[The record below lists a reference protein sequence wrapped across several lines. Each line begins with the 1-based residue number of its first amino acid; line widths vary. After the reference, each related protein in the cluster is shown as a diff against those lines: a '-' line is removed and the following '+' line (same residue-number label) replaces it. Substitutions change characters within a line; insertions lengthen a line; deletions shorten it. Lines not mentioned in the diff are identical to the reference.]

1 MPVLFPAGYF
11 AVLVFCGSFC
21 YSTTMNSN
29 VVSVIFGIGM
39 VLVACITSCAKNGI
53 SSGKPPVNLQ
63 ASAGAPIQGLANGAS
78 SAGSNDTAYGNGLFA
93 RISTDRGDIVV
104 QLEFQKTPLTV
115 CNFVALAEG
124 KMNITNGKPYYDGLT
139 FHRVIADFMIQGGDP
154 QGTGSGGPG
163 YRFPD
168 EIVPS
173 LRHNGPGILSMA
185 NAGPGTNGS
194 QFFITHKETSW
205 LDGKHTVFGKVVEG
219 QNVVDSIR
227 QGDKMKTVTIIRNGS
242 LASQFKADQE
252 AFDSLLRE
260 INSSSADKSKAQRD
274 ADIAQVNAKYPNAK
288 QTASGVKYIIEK
300 PGTGSKPVAG
310 KTVQVKYKGSFL
322 SGQVFDSSDTQGR
335 PLEFPAGVGAV
346 IKGWDEMVMDMQVGE
361 KRVAIIPPEL
371 AYGERGAGNG
381 IIPPNSFLVFEMELV
396 GVK

>member
-1 MPVLFPAGYF
+1 
-11 AVLVFCGSFC
+11 
-21 YSTTMNSN
+21 MNSN
-29 VVSVIFGIGM
+29 VFTLIFALGMLLVI
-39 VLVACITSCAKNGI
+39 CISSCARNG
-53 SSGKPPVNLQ
+53 SSNRQTPVNLQ
-63 ASAGAPIQGLANGAS
+63 ASAGTPTQGSAGES
-78 SAGSNDTAYGNGLFA
+78 FSAGSNDSAYGNGLFA
-93 RISTDRGDIVV
+93 RISTDRGDIVL

-124 KMNITNGKPYYDGLT
+124 KMNITNGKPYYNGLT
-139 FHRVIADFMIQGGDP
+139 FHRVIPDFMIQGGDP
-154 QGTGSGGPG
+154 QGNGTGGPG

-194 QFFITHKETSW
+194 QFFITHKDTPW
-205 LDGKHTVFGKVVEG
+205 LDGKHTVFGRVVEG
-219 QNVVDSIR
+219 QNVVDAIR
-227 QGDKMKTVTIIRNGS
+227 QGDRMKTVAIIRNGP
-242 LASQFKADQE
+242 LASQFKADQD

-260 INSSSADKSKAQRD
+260 MNSSSADKSRTQRD
-274 ADIAQVNAKYPNAK
+274 ADVALINTKYPNAS
-288 QTASGVKYIIEK
+288 QTASGVRYVIEK
-300 PGTGSKPVAG
+300 KGAGNKPAPG
-310 KTVQVKYKGSFL
+310 KTVQVNYKGSFL

-335 PLEFPAGVGAV
+335 PLEFSVGVGSV
-346 IKGWDEMVMDMQVGE
+346 IKGWDEMVLDMQVGE

-381 IIPPNSFLVFEMELV
+381 IIPPNSYLVFEMELI